1 MIKKLVSVICLAGA
15 IFFASSFSINTNSM
29 NTLSEKEK
37 NEGWQLLFDGQNIAG
52 WHTYG
57 ESTAN
62 SAWKMAKGVL
72 YLDTTKTDGK
82 REGGDL
88 VTDHEFEN
96 FHLKLDWKIGP
107 GGNSGIIFLIHED
120 TSKFKRTYETG
131 PEMQVLDNNGH
142 PDAKIINH
150 RAGDLYDLISSA
162 KETVKPVGQWNKV
175 EIEVN
180 KGKLVFTLNG
190 TKVVSTTMW
199 DDNWNTMVANSKFK
213 NMPGFAKFKK
223 GRIALQDHGDPV
235 WFKDIKIKAL

>member
-1 MIKKLVSVICLAGA
+1 MIKKLVSAICLAGA

-37 NEGWQLLFDGQNIAG
+37 AEGWQLLFDGEKIAG

-57 ESTAN
+57 QSDAAA
-62 SAWKMAKGVL
+62 SWKMNDGVL
-72 YLDTTKTDGK
+72 YLDTTKTNGK

-88 VTDHEFEN
+88 VTDQEFEN

-107 GGNSGIIFLIHED
+107 AGNSGIIFLVHED

-142 PDAKIINH
+142 ADAKIIKH
-150 RAGDLYDLISSA
+150 RAGDLYDLISSS
-162 KETVKPVGQWNKV
+162 KETVKPVGQWNEV

-199 DDNWNTMVANSKFK
+199 DDNWNTMIANSKFK
-213 NMPGFAKFKK
+213 NMPGFGKFKK